1 MTNFR
6 AGARAGSQGNTM
18 TNDEKQISANHLIS
32 ARDTG
37 SQSNRDQE
45 SNSRMDSPKEMPK
58 MSSPVR
64 SVTIMVIVVVVV
76 GLLVV
81 SGIVPR
87 LRSRKALA
95 AETNELATPTVLVV
109 RPKQGAPSQE
119 ILLPGN
125 IQAFIDA
132 PIYARTNGYL
142 KRWYFDIGA
151 HVQKGQLLAEIES
164 PEVDQQLSQAQADLG
179 TATENLHL
187 SQITANRFS
196 DLIKQDAVS
205 QQETDNATSDLAA
218 KNTALKSAQANV
230 DRLKEL
236 VSFEKVYAPFDGV
249 VTARNTDIGQLIDSG
264 AAGGQARSLFQIA
277 AINQLRV
284 FISVPQIYSQAAV
297 PGLTADLTFAEF
309 PGRRFQGKLVRTSRS
324 IDPTARTLN
333 VEVDVDNS
341 KGELLPGAYTE
352 VHLKLKEA
360 VPTMTVPVSALL
372 FRQEGLRVAI
382 AKSDN
387 TAELV
392 PITLGRDFGDFV
404 EVSTGLTGQ
413 ERIVSN
419 PPDSIIDGERLDIQ
433 TEAQQ
438 ATVAANKGGGK

>member
-1 MTNFR
+1 
-6 AGARAGSQGNTM
+6 M
-18 TNDEKQISANHLIS
+18 TNDQEQRLANHSIDAEAVDQSDNGEPKDRHS
-32 ARDTG
+32 AAV
-37 SQSNRDQE
+37 
-45 SNSRMDSPKEMPK
+45 SPDKPRK
-58 MSSPVR
+58 GTRGR
-64 SVTIMVIVVVVV
+64 SVAILVIAVVVI
-76 GLLVV
+76 GLLVI

-87 LRSRKALA
+87 LKSRKALA
-95 AETNELATPTVLVV
+95 AETNELAAPTVLVIQ
-109 RPKQGAPSQE
+109 PKRGAPSQE

-125 IQAFIDA
+125 IQAFVDA

-142 KRWYFDIGA
+142 KRWYFDIGS
-151 HVQKGQLLAEIES
+151 HVKQGQLLAEIES

-205 QQETDNATSDLAA
+205 QQDTDNATSDLAA
-218 KNTALKSAQANV
+218 KNTAVKSALANV
-230 DRLKEL
+230 DRLKQL

-264 AAGGQARSLFQIA
+264 AAGGQARSLFQMA
-277 AINQLRV
+277 AINRLRV

-352 VHLKLKEA
+352 VHLKLKEGI
-360 VPTMTVPVSALL
+360 PTMTIPVSALL

-382 AKSDN
+382 AKSNN

-392 PITLGRDFGDFV
+392 PVTLGRDFGDSA
-404 EVSTGLTGQ
+404 EITTGLTGQ
-413 ERIVSN
+413 EQIISN
-419 PPDSIIDGERLDIQ
+419 PPDSIIDGERLNVQ
-433 TEAQQ
+433 TEKQRTA
-438 ATVAANKGGGK
+438 VAAAQGGQK

>member
-1 MTNFR
+1 MTNNEEQR
-6 AGARAGSQGNTM
+6 PL
-18 TNDEKQISANHLIS
+18 NHLALSPVADGINPS
-32 ARDTG
+32 HSGNPKG
-37 SQSNRDQE
+37 S
-45 SNSRMDSPKEMPK
+45 DSMTAADGAPRR
-58 MSSPVR
+58 SSPGRRAAVLL
-64 SVTIMVIVVVVV
+64 IAVVVVA
-76 GLLVV
+76 LLVM

-87 LRSRKALA
+87 LRARKALA
-95 AETNELATPTVLVV
+95 AETNELAAPSVLVIQ
-109 RPKQGAPSQE
+109 PKQGAPSQE

-125 IQAFIDA
+125 IQAFVDA

-142 KRWYFDIGA
+142 KRWYFDIGS
-151 HVQKGQLLAEIES
+151 HVRQGELLAEIES

-205 QQETDNATSDLAA
+205 QQDTDNATSDLAA
-218 KNTALKSAQANV
+218 KNTAVKSAQANV
-230 DRLKEL
+230 DRLKQL

-277 AINQLRV
+277 AINKLRV
-284 FISVPQIYSQAAV
+284 FISVPQIYSQAAT
-297 PGLTADLTFAEF
+297 PGLKADLTFAEF
-309 PGRRFQGKLVRTSRS
+309 PGRRFQGNLVRTSRS

-352 VHLKLKEA
+352 VHLKLKEGI
-360 VPTMTVPVSALL
+360 PTMTIPVSALL
-372 FRQEGLRVAI
+372 FRREGLRVVV
-382 AKSDN
+382 AKNDN

-392 PITLGRDFGDFV
+392 PVTLGRDFGDFA
-404 EVSTGLTGQ
+404 EITTGLTGQ
-413 ERIVSN
+413 ERIISN
-419 PPDSIIDGERLDIQ
+419 PPDSIIDGERLNVQ
-433 TEAQQ
+433 TEKQPASGASGQ
-438 ATVAANKGGGK
+438 GGVK

>member
-1 MTNFR
+1 
-6 AGARAGSQGNTM
+6 M
-18 TNDEKQISANHLIS
+18 TNDAERRPPDHLAGPAATAAVSLSHEEKTKGNNSIA
-32 ARDTG
+32 AA
-37 SQSNRDQE
+37 QE
-45 SNSRMDSPKEMPK
+45 APRKRSPI
-58 MSSPVR
+58 R
-64 SVTIMVIVVVVV
+64 NAAILLTVVVVV
-76 GLLVV
+76 GLLVL

-95 AETNELATPTVLVV
+95 AETNELAAPTVLVV
-109 RPKQGAPSQE
+109 QPKRGAPSQE

-125 IQAFIDA
+125 IQAFVDA

-142 KRWYFDIGA
+142 KRWYFDIGS
-151 HVQKGQLLAEIES
+151 HVRQGQLLAEIES

-179 TATENLHL
+179 TATANLHL

-218 KNTALKSAQANV
+218 KNTAVRSSQANV
-230 DRLKEL
+230 DRLKQL

-264 AAGGQARSLFQIA
+264 AAGGQARSLFQVA
-277 AINQLRV
+277 AINELRV
-284 FISVPQIYSQAAV
+284 FISVPQIYSQAAI

-309 PGRRFQGKLVRTSRS
+309 PGRRFHGKLVRTSRS

-352 VHLKLKEA
+352 VHLKLKEGI
-360 VPTMTVPVSALL
+360 PTMTIPVSALL
-372 FRQEGLRVAI
+372 FRQEGLRVAV

-387 TAELV
+387 TAELQPV
-392 PITLGRDFGDFV
+392 TLGRDFGDFA
-404 EVSTGLTGQ
+404 EITTGLTGQ
-413 ERIVSN
+413 ERIISN
-419 PPDSIIDGERLDIQ
+419 PPDSIIDGERLNIQ
-433 TEAQQ
+433 TEKRQ
-438 ATVAANKGGGK
+438 APAAAGQGGEK